1 MFFISADGFKCLV
14 EEEMGGWKEQSRV
27 PGREAEREG
36 TEREGGEGGGG
47 KEGWALPDGTR
58 DAVSSLERGRGMRGR
73 VATV

>member
-14 EEEMGGWKEQSRV
+14 EEEMGGWKEQSGV
-27 PGREAEREG
+27 PGRAAEREG
-36 TEREGGEGGGG
+36 TGGGSEGGEGGHFQ
-47 KEGWALPDGTR
+47 PDGTR